1 MVPMGLSR
9 QTHGPTPAS
18 FPLPSPRAG
27 GQETCYAPGSAEV
40 QLMHTSLGREAEML
54 RDTGTPCPSTAAVHL
69 PLGTAC
75 TPTDTRAT
83 KCHRHHGTNLLHPLQ
98 HSPWMDDLASASSPA
113 GKCSQGQQKLVIM
126 SPDHAA
132 RTAVMDLDQV
142 WMSGWLSRSR
152 GRTTVCTPGVH
163 QAMGAHRSLHPKVR
177 KHPLQRRKSHLGA
190 RSIC

>member
-18 FPLPSPRAG
+18 FPLPSPWAG

-40 QLMHTSLGREAEML
+40 QLVHTSLGREAEML
-54 RDTGTPCPSTAAVHL
+54 RDTGTPCPSTAAVHP

-83 KCHRHHGTNLLHPLQ
+83 KCHCHHGTNLPHPLQ
-98 HSPWMDDLASASSPA
+98 HSPWMDELASASSPA

-152 GRTTVCTPGVH
+152 GRTKVCTPGVH
-163 QAMGAHRSLHPKVR
+163 RAMGAHHSLHPKVR